1 MTVNVSMQDLL
12 QPIALTKVISQM
24 AAVQPSLLNL
34 FGMEPGGK
42 AELDMGLGRQGYYH
56 VYNNVRKV
64 ALGRAPGTAHAR
76 SAPNPMGKVPFVF
89 PRMADSLVLPMEELN
104 NIAKIGDPA
113 LRDKAGIDYISRQS
127 KTLAQKAQNWRLA
140 LLVGML
146 RDSLYMNFDGESTYI
161 NYAGTGM
168 QLSFG
173 RPTGNTGQLDM
184 LGDGDI
190 IDTSWATTPADTST
204 CANIPIQLGKIN
216 AAFQELNGGQL
227 TDVICPI
234 STWMYVIENA
244 WVAKMHGTSSAPF
257 RRFEKQI
264 GTGPD
269 GRPLNEHAGEL
280 SVLPGVTWHI
290 TDAGLELGAPGSET
304 FQKHVPD
311 NYAIF
316 LCGPEQ
322 FDDLYTLHIG
332 GEPVAERD
340 GAPIT
345 EKRGFS
351 AWSNQTSNPTATN
364 LFVLDN
370 CLPTCHVP
378 SAIAYGEVVFG

>member
-1 MTVNVSMQDLL
+1 
-12 QPIALTKVISQM
+12 
-24 AAVQPSLLNL
+24 
-34 FGMEPGGK
+34 
-42 AELDMGLGRQGYYH
+42 
-56 VYNNVRKV
+56 
-64 ALGRAPGTAHAR
+64 
-76 SAPNPMGKVPFVF
+76 
-89 PRMADSLVLPMEELN
+89 MEELN
-104 NIAKIGDPA
+104 TIAKIGDPA

-161 NYAGTGM
+161 NFSGSGM

-173 RPTGNTGQLDM
+173 RPTGNTLKLDM

-190 IDTSWATTPADTST
+190 LDVSWSTTPAETAT
-204 CANIPIQLGKIN
+204 CANIPKHLALIN
-216 AAFQELNGGQL
+216 AAFQELNGGSL
-227 TDVICPI
+227 TDIICSA

-244 WVAKMHGTSSAPF
+244 WVAKMHGTSNAPF

-304 FQKHVPD
+304 FTKHVPD
-311 NYAIF
+311 GYAIF

-322 FDDLYTLHIG
+322 YDDLYTMHVG

-370 CLPTCHVP
+370 VLPVCHTP
-378 SAIAYGEVVFG
+378 SAIAYGTVAA

>member
-64 ALGRAPGTAHAR
+64 AMGRAPGTAHAR
-76 SAPNPMGKVPFVF
+76 GAPNPMGKVPFVF

-113 LRDKAGIDYISRQS
+113 LRDKAGIDYVSRQA
-127 KTLAQKAQNWRLA
+127 KTLAQKATNWRLA

-146 RDSLYMNFDGESTYI
+146 RDSLYMNFDGESTYL
-161 NYAGTGM
+161 NYSGTGM

-173 RPTGNTGQLDM
+173 RPSGNTGTLNM
-184 LGDGDI
+184 LGDGAI
-190 IDTSWATTPADTST
+190 LDTSWATTPGTIET
-204 CANIPIQLGKIN
+204 CANIPVHLGKIN
-216 AAFQELNGGQL
+216 AAFQELNGGML
-227 TDVICPI
+227 TDVICNMR
-234 STWMYVIENA
+234 TWMHVIENA
-244 WVAKMHGTSSAPF
+244 WVAKVHGTATAPF

-304 FQKHVPD
+304 FQQHVPD
-311 NYAIF
+311 NYALF

-322 FDDLYTLHIG
+322 FDDLYTLHVG

-345 EKRGFS
+345 EKRGFA

-370 CLPTCHVP
+370 VLPVCHTP
-378 SAIAYGEVVFG
+378 SAIAYGTVVF

>member
-24 AAVQPSLLNL
+24 AAVQPTLLNM
-34 FGMEPGGK
+34 FGFEPGGK
-42 AELDMGLGRQGYYH
+42 SELDMGLGRQGYYH

-76 SAPNPMGKVPFVF
+76 SPANPMGKVPFVF

-127 KTLAQKAQNWRLA
+127 KTLAQKAANWRLA
-140 LLVGML
+140 MTVGML
-146 RDSLYMNFDGESTYI
+146 RDSLYMDYDGESTYL
-161 NYAGTGM
+161 NYGGQGM
-168 QLSFG
+168 RLSFG
-173 RPTGNTGQLDM
+173 RPVGNTGKLDM
-184 LGDGDI
+184 VGDGNI
-190 IDTSWATTPADTST
+190 IDVSWATTPAEIAT
-204 CANIPIQLGKIN
+204 CANIPFHLAAIN
-216 AAFQELNGGQL
+216 AAFQQLNGGSL
-227 TDVICPI
+227 TDVIC
-234 STWMYVIENA
+234 SAKTWMYVIENA
-244 WVAKMHGTSSAPF
+244 YVAKMHGISVSPF

-280 SVLPGVTWHI
+280 AVMPGVVWHI
-290 TDAGLELGAPGSET
+290 TDAGLELGAPGAET

-311 NYAIF
+311 GYAIF

-322 FDDLYTLHIG
+322 FDDLYTMHIG

-378 SAIAYGEVVFG
+378 NAIAYGQVVFT